1 MLFCIYAIKRS
12 LFHCMYVCMY
22 DLSFAYC
29 PVSITPYN
37 GMLHLILLKLKFNDM
52 TNYTN

>member
-1 MLFCIYAIKRS
+1 MQLRGAF
-12 LFHCMYVCMY
+12 FTVCMY

-37 GMLHLILLKLKFNDM
+37 GMLHLILLKLQFNDM